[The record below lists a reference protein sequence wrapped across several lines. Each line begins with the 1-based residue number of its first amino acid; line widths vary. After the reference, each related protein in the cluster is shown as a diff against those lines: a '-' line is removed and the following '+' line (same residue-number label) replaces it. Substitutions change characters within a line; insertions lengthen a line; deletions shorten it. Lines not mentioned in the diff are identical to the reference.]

1 MQEREIVSKT
11 NEVFEEFFEIEPERL
26 VPEANI
32 FEDLGLDSL
41 DIVDLIVALQKKFEV
56 KIRQDERVREIR
68 TLNDIHVFIGSLK
81 AEGIVPGDSPQ

>member
-11 NEVFEEFFEIEPERL
+11 NHVFEEFFEIEKDRL

-41 DIVDLIVALQKKFEV
+41 DIVDLIVALQKNFEV

-68 TLNDIHVFIGSLK
+68 TLNDIYEFIGSLK
-81 AEGIVPGDSPQ
+81 TQGVVPGEAAH

>member
-1 MQEREIVSKT
+1 MLEPEIISKT
-11 NEVFEEFFEIEPERL
+11 NEVFEEFFEIEPEKL

-68 TLNDIHVFIGSLK
+68 TLNDIYEFISALK
-81 AEGIVPGDSPQ
+81 KEGFGPDAD